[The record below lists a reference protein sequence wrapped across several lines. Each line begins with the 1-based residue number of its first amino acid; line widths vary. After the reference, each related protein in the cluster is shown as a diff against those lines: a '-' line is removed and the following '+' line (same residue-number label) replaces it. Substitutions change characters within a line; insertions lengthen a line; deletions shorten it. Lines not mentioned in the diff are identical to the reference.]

1 LKKSDKTLWELL
13 WEYDPNGLIVV
24 DKEMNIAIINPAF
37 RKMFNV
43 EPDVIIGQPVS
54 LILKNDVRHFK
65 KSWETNEVIRLE
77 VEEYKEQNLYLRKV
91 IFPIPDE
98 NIIAC
103 IMVDITHEK
112 DRQKEIIKLKT
123 ETVAKV
129 NEVVD
134 NQMKVAQQIAG
145 LLGETT
151 AETKVSLLKVVKML
165 EQETLE
171 DG

>member
-24 DKEMNIAIINPAF
+24 DKEMKIAIINPAF
-37 RKMFNV
+37 CKMFNV
-43 EPDVIIGQPVS
+43 EPEVIIGQPVS
-54 LILKNDVRHFK
+54 LILKNDVRHFQ

-77 VEEYKEQNLYLRKV
+77 DEEYKEQNLYLRKV

-112 DRQKEIIKLKT
+112 HRQKEIIKLKI

-165 EQETLE
+165 EEETLE

>member
-1 LKKSDKTLWELL
+1 MKKSDKTLWELL

-24 DKEMNIAIINPAF
+24 DKEMKIAIINPAF

-43 EPDVIIGQPVS
+43 EPEAIIGQPVS
-54 LILKNDVRHFK
+54 LILKHDVRHFQ

-77 VEEYKEQNLYLRKV
+77 GEEYKEQNLYLRKV
-91 IFPIPDE
+91 IFPIPGE

-112 DRQKEIIKLKT
+112 QRQKEIIKLKA